1 MFNIIDTLHAQSA
14 KEQGFLYGQLCS
26 AQILHSRETYSRL
39 FANCGISWQ
48 QACGKALAMQAAIS
62 ALDPSFLDE
71 MRGIAQGA
79 GVRYEDILALNCRT
93 EILPAEYLGAAATQA
108 NNKSPLA
115 SDRQR
120 ISPAQ
125 RQAASVFGEGE
136 CTALALMPAA
146 STDGKSWLAQNWDWV
161 GTQRQALVLLKGRA
175 WSRPKSEELARAE
188 VEASAGVSVGAL
200 IPGREI
206 PGREFITLTEAGMLA
221 KIGLGIGPELER
233 VAIGLNIVRS
243 RCDGEKPAIPVHA
256 LLRHLLTQPSLEAIR
271 ARMNQLASGFG
282 FGAGSNVP
290 CTDTAGEVASLEVS
304 PRGWQEWPAENN
316 VMTHTNHFL
325 SEPLKPI
332 QQPTSGLL
340 SSEPRLATAKRHS
353 LKRPIDRL
361 DLEALLRDESEGFLS
376 VCRHPNPELAP
387 DASMESVAGVIINV
401 TDRAM
406 WVAPDVPSKVAFE
419 RVR

>member
-1 MFNIIDTLHAQSA
+1 MFNIIDTLRAKSAQ
-14 KEQGFLYGQLCS
+14 EQGFLYGQLCG
-26 AQILHSRETYSRL
+26 AQILHSRATYSRL
-39 FANCGISWQ
+39 FANCGISWE
-48 QACGKALAMQAAIS
+48 QACDKALAMQDAIS

-79 GVRYEDILALNCRT
+79 GVQYEDILALNCRT

-108 NNKSPLA
+108 VNKSPLDSGA
-115 SDRQR
+115 EPINS
-120 ISPAQ
+120 SQ

-136 CTALALMPAA
+136 CTALALMPEA
-146 STDGKSWLAQNWDWV
+146 SADGKSWLAQNWDWV
-161 GTQRQALVLLKGRA
+161 GTQRKALVLLKGRA
-175 WSRPKSEELARAE
+175 WSQ
-188 VEASAGVSVGAL
+188 
-200 IPGREI
+200 IN

-221 KIGLGIGPELER
+221 KIGLGIGHEADR

-243 RCDGEKPAIPVHA
+243 RYDGEKPAIPVHA
-256 LLRHLLTQPSLEAIR
+256 LLRHLLTQPSLQAIR
-271 ARMNQLASGFG
+271 LRMIQLASGFG

-290 CTDTAGEVASLEVS
+290 CADTAGEVASLEVS
-304 PRGWQEWPAENN
+304 PRGWQEWLPENG

-353 LKRPIDRL
+353 LKRPMQRQ
-361 DLEALLRDESEGFLS
+361 DLEAMLRDESEGFLS

-387 DASMESVAGVIINV
+387 DACVESVAGVIINV

-406 WVAPDVPSKVAFE
+406 WVAPDVPSKVPFE
-419 RVR
+419 QVT